1 MEAEKLRVLREHKA
15 SLVFSLGNGFQVR
28 NLLVSCRPSR
38 YSKPTRLL
46 TGACSP
52 RMASSV
58 TLRAVQCI
66 QISLLFTRNTCRF
79 GKYLISFSTELHYH
93 VCTNDPTQHF
103 DWTGCRRIWSK
114 HRTTGDILLV
124 VESSSR
130 QEPTRSNKVKGCET
144 IACKH
149 MNSRHSA
156 TYRCDLCMA
165 QTLRLLLHQTQKKTV
180 DCGPATFRQ
189 NVCSW

>member
-1 MEAEKLRVLREHKA
+1 M
-15 SLVFSLGNGFQVR
+15 FSLGNGFQVR

-58 TLRAVQCI
+58 TLRAVLGFQMF
-66 QISLLFTRNTCRF
+66 LLFTRNTCRF
-79 GKYLISFSTELHYH
+79 GKYPISFSTELHYN
-93 VCTNDPTQHF
+93 VCTKDPTQHF
-103 DWTGCRRIWSK
+103 DWTGGRRIWSK
-114 HRTTGDILLV
+114 HRTRGDILLV
-124 VESSSR
+124 GKCSSR

-156 TYRCDLCMA
+156 IYGCDLYMA
-165 QTLRLLLHQTQKKTV
+165 QTLRLVLHQTQKTV